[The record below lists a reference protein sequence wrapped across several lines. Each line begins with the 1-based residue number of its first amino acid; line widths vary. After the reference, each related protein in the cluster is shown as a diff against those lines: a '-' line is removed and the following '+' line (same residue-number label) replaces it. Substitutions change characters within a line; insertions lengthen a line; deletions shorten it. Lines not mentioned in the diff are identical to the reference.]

1 MNDMMKRD
9 GVLRGC
15 ASPSL
20 IGCSIM
26 MHAQFQVDEVS
37 ESLELGHTL
46 PHWPD
51 GSQGAARG
59 TLTSQG
65 RNQELADIQN
75 LLQMLSTSRGRAST
89 TKCKDWLVW
98 TQGHYH
104 SESSNTTGKTTAE
117 EACKVLQP
125 GQAKDPV
132 ERVRRSRI
140 KDEGSDPPE
149 FCSAEPHLNK

>member
-1 MNDMMKRD
+1 MKRD
-9 GVLRGC
+9 GVRRGC
-15 ASPSL
+15 ASPRL
-20 IGCSIM
+20 IGCAIM
-26 MHAQFQVDEVS
+26 MYAPFQVDEVS

-65 RNQELADIQN
+65 RNQELTDIQN
-75 LLQMLSTSRGRAST
+75 LLRMLSTSRERAST
-89 TKCKDWLVW
+89 FKL
-98 TQGHYH
+98 QGLACVDPGTIL
-104 SESSNTTGKTTAE
+104 NPATLRAE
-117 EACKVLQP
+117 QRPKKHARCAKQ
-125 GQAKDPV
+125 GQAK

-140 KDEGSDPPE
+140 KDEGSDPPG